1 MSFTVTSSFDAGVAR
16 LTLAGRLDANT
27 ASQFKTEIEKLAEE
41 RPSVVAL
48 FVQDLEYMASAGIR
62 MLVFT
67 KQKLGAQADVYVIG
81 AQPQIIH
88 TLEMTGVDKS
98 VILADEFE
106 PAAATR

>member
-1 MSFTVTSSFDAGVAR
+1 MSFTVASSFNSGVAH

-27 ASQFKTEIEKLAEE
+27 AGQFKAEIEQIAEE
-41 RPSVVAL
+41 RPTVVAL

-67 KQKLGAQADVYVIG
+67 KQKLGAQTDIYVIG
-81 AQPQIIH
+81 AQPQIVH

-98 VILADEFE
+98 VIFADSFE
-106 PAAATR
+106 LAATN